1 MHLFTLIVFLVCF
14 CNSLFAQTGSIFVS
28 IASNGKSI
36 DAATVSL
43 LNADSSWVRSDIT
56 DEQGKVSFTGVAA
69 GKYLVSASFLGYKTG
84 MQTVEIK
91 EGQAFDCNIELEKES
106 ASLAE
111 VAVTAKKPF
120 IEMSLGKT
128 IVNVEGSTTTGAI
141 NVLDLMSRLP
151 GVIADQN
158 GNITMRG
165 KSGVLVL
172 VNDKPTYLS
181 GDDLAAYLRGT
192 TANEV
197 SQIELITQPGA
208 RYDAAGNTGII
219 NVKFRKNKKVGL
231 NGNVSAGYQ
240 PGRYYRRDESF
251 LLNYRKNKLNLLLAV
266 SDFEAIGHAD
276 WKQDMYYMDGAG
288 NVTGSNINRS
298 SATERFSHTTL
309 RFAAD
314 YDLSEQTTIGVSAR
328 GAYHPNKMGAWLNA
342 TYKDDVNGATTYT
355 NSDAPEGHIR
365 KELVVNVYATH
376 KFSKEHTLDVN
387 VDALSFS
394 KNADQDFI
402 ISRYNEQ
409 MQPVGTPERTNSMQ
423 KSPISIYSFKIDDA
437 CTFKN
442 GLKLETGIK
451 MSQLTMDFDASFH
464 RYDNNEWIND
474 TGRTNHFLYKE
485 HINAAYAA
493 LASGFGKKWETR
505 IGLRAEQTSASGLQ
519 YIHNDWFTKNY
530 ISLFPTAYVNYK
542 PDTNN
547 QLELNYG
554 RRINRPEYRQLNPF
568 VYYSFQNMYSVGNPA
583 LMPQYTNNVELKH
596 SYKNTVITTIS
607 WSNTTDVIQGF
618 LTVDTNNV
626 STNKLR
632 NIASNNNVYL
642 NIELNKD
649 ITKWW
654 SFNISGTTFY
664 AYFEGIF
671 NNAWKKSEW
680 TGYSFNTSSRFDL
693 GKGWRAEVY
702 GSYTSSG
709 RWSLTST
716 FKPVIGFDFGMS
728 KKFNDHWTARLFAQD
743 PLYLFALR
751 ANDYGVNYRAETSFR
766 NATRRFNFS
775 LTYNF
780 GGEQKDRRERSMD
793 EARRL

>member
-1 MHLFTLIVFLVCF
+1 MRLSTLIICLLCSG
-14 CNSLFAQTGSIFVS
+14 SLYAQTGSIAVNV
-28 IASNGKSI
+28 AADGKPV
-36 DAATVSL
+36 DGATVSV

-56 DEQGKVSFTGVAA
+56 DERGKVVFTGIVV
-69 GKYLVSASFLGYKTG
+69 GQYLVSASFLGYKTG
-84 MQTVEIK
+84 MQAVEVK
-91 EGQAFDCNIELEKES
+91 GGEVPSCNIELVKENT
-106 ASLAE
+106 SLGE

-128 IVNVEGSTTTGAI
+128 IVNVEGSITTGAI

-172 VNDKPTYLS
+172 VNDKPVYLS
-181 GDDLAAYLRGT
+181 GDDLAAYLRGI
-192 TANEV
+192 TAGEV
-197 SQIELITQPGA
+197 AQMELITQPGA

-219 NVKFRKNKKVGL
+219 NIKFRKNKKTGL

-240 PGRYYRRDESF
+240 PGIYDRRDESF
-251 LLNYRKNKLNLLLAV
+251 LLNYRKNKLNLLLAG
-266 SDFEAIGHAD
+266 SDFEAVGHAE
-276 WKQDMYYMDGAG
+276 WKQDMYYVDGLG
-288 NVTGSNINRS
+288 YVVGSNINRS
-298 SATERFSHTTL
+298 TATERFSHTTL
-309 RFAAD
+309 RFATD
-314 YDLSEQTTIGVSAR
+314 YDLSDNTTIGLSAR
-328 GAYHPNKMGAWLNA
+328 GVYHPNKMGAWLNA
-342 TYKDDVNGATTYT
+342 TYKDDVNGTTIYT

-365 KELVVNVYATH
+365 KELVANVYATH

-387 VDALSFS
+387 IDALSFS
-394 KNADQDFI
+394 KNASQDFI

-409 MQPVGTPERTNSMQ
+409 MQSIDTPERTNSIQ
-423 KSPISIYSFKIDDA
+423 KSPITIYSFKIDDA
-437 CTFKN
+437 CAFKN

-485 HINAAYAA
+485 HINAAYAT
-493 LASGFGKKWETR
+493 ASKEFGEEWEVR
-505 IGLRAEQTSASGLQ
+505 LGLRAEQTSASGLQ
-519 YIHNDWFTKNY
+519 YIHSDWFTKNY
-530 ISLFPTAYVNYK
+530 ISLFPTAYINYK
-542 PDTNN
+542 PDSNN
-547 QLELNYG
+547 QLEVNYG
-554 RRINRPEYRQLNPF
+554 RRIDRPEYRQLNPF
-568 VYYSFQNMYSVGNPA
+568 VYYSFQNMYSVGNSA

-596 SYKNTVITTIS
+596 SYKNTVVTTLS
-607 WSNTTDVIQGF
+607 WSSTTDVIQGF
-618 LTVDTNNV
+618 LTVDSNRV
-626 STNKLR
+626 SYNKLR
-632 NIASNNNVYL
+632 NIASNDNVYL
-642 NIELNKD
+642 SVELNKD
-649 ITKWW
+649 LAKWW

-671 NNAWKKSEW
+671 NNVWKRSEW
-680 TGYSFNTSSRFDL
+680 TGYSFNTGSRFDL

-702 GSYTSSG
+702 GSYTSGG

-716 FKPVIGFDFGMS
+716 FKPIIGFDFGAS
-728 KKFNDHWTARLFAQD
+728 KKINDHWTARMYAQD

-751 ANDYGVNYRAETSFR
+751 AEDYGVNYRADTHYR

-775 LTYNF
+775 LTCTF
-780 GGEQKDRRERSMD
+780 GGEQKDRRERSID